1 MLDREIQRTIMRRFP
16 EIKLS
21 YNKNINRKVYADFF
35 QIIPKGQKAL
45 LWFTYI
51 HKKNVCL
58 VLKLD
63 YKGNI
68 KEIDQFALCFENT
81 LSYGT
86 ILYGTILR
94 IMGGHVFCIEDSH
107 YYKGKNIERKN
118 PLEKLEIYKTMFDTE
133 ISQTTYTNKF
143 IKPVLAYTAKDY
155 NSVKQTIQ
163 TLPYKVY
170 GIKYIR
176 NTYSIGVEKIKY
188 EIKHEAIFN
197 VKPSLNSDIYNLYA
211 LDNIGNKILHNI
223 AYIAS
228 YKKSVYMNSL
238 FRDIKENRN
247 LDLLEESD
255 DDEEFE
261 NISPDRYVNLEK
273 EIIMSCVYNNKFKKW
288 EPIAE
293 IDEGQIA
300 IIKDIKYVENK
311 V

>member
-1 MLDREIQRTIMRRFP
+1 MLDREIQRAIMRRFP

-21 YNKNINRKVYADFF
+21 YNKNINRKVYADFY

-68 KEIDQFALCFENT
+68 KEIEQYVLCFDSI

-86 ILYGTILR
+86 ILYGTILK
-94 IMGGHVFCIEDSH
+94 IKGQAIFCIEDSH
-107 YYKGKNIERKN
+107 YYRGKNIERKS
-118 PLEKLEIYKTMFDTE
+118 PQEKLEIYKTMFETE
-133 ISQTTYTNKF
+133 LSQTIYTTKF
-143 IKPVLAYTAKDY
+143 IKPVLAYMTKDY
-155 NSVKQTIQ
+155 DSIKKTVE
-163 TLPYKVY
+163 TLPYRVY

-176 NTYSIGVEKIKY
+176 NKYYIGVEKISY
-188 EIKHEAIFN
+188 EFKQEAVFS
-197 VKPSLNSDIYNLYA
+197 VKPSINSDIYNLYA
-211 LDNIGNKILHNI
+211 LDNVGNKVLHNI

-238 FRDIKENRN
+238 FRNIKENNN

-255 DDEEFE
+255 DDDEFE
-261 NISPDRYVNLEK
+261 NISHDRYVNLDK
-273 EIIMSCVYNNKFKKW
+273 EIVMKCVYNNKFKKW
-288 EPIAE
+288 EPIVE
-293 IDEGQIA
+293 IGDEKITK
-300 IIKDIKYVENK
+300 IKDIKYVENK

>member
-1 MLDREIQRTIMRRFP
+1 MRRFP

-118 PLEKLEIYKTMFDTE
+118 PLEKLEIYQTMFDKE

-155 NSVKQTIQ
+155 NSVKQTI
-163 TLPYKVY
+163 
-170 GIKYIR
+170 
-176 NTYSIGVEKIKY
+176 
-188 EIKHEAIFN
+188 FN

-211 LDNIGNKILHNI
+211 LDNIGNKVLHNI

-261 NISPDRYVNLEK
+261 NNSPDRYVNLEK